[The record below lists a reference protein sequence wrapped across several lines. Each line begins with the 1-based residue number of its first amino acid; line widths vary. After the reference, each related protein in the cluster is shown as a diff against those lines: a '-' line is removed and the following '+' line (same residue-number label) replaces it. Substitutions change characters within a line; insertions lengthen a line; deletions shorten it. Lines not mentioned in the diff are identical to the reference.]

1 MCKKNRNWKK
11 WIYYSFLG
19 RLGLIMSTYSCES
32 DKHDTING
40 ESLEVRSTVFLMIFK
55 NHLAFRILA
64 WVVFLP
70 TGSTLTVGPLS
81 IHSLTTI
88 SYSTEVTSRLIPG
101 TFTSHQL
108 NINMLAGSDSTEA
121 TSRLTPGT
129 LTSLRL
135 NINVLTGSD
144 STEVT
149 SRLIPCTFTSHQ
161 LNINMLA
168 GSDSTEVTS
177 RLTPGTFTSL
187 QICVHV
193 F

>member
-1 MCKKNRNWKK
+1 
-11 WIYYSFLG
+11 
-19 RLGLIMSTYSCES
+19 MSTYSCES
-32 DKHDTING
+32 AKHDTING
-40 ESLEVRSTVFLMIFK
+40 ESLEVRSTVLLMLFK
-55 NHLAFRILA
+55 NHLALRILA

-88 SYSTEVTSRLIPG
+88 SYSTEATSRLIPG
-101 TFTSHQL
+101 
-108 NINMLAGSDSTEA
+108 
-121 TSRLTPGT
+121 
-129 LTSLRL
+129 
-135 NINVLTGSD
+135 
-144 STEVT
+144 
-149 SRLIPCTFTSHQ
+149 TFTSHQ

>member
-1 MCKKNRNWKK
+1 
-11 WIYYSFLG
+11 
-19 RLGLIMSTYSCES
+19 MSTYSCES
-32 DKHDTING
+32 AKHDTING
-40 ESLEVRSTVFLMIFK
+40 ESLEVRSTVLLMLFK
-55 NHLAFRILA
+55 NHLALRILA

-88 SYSTEVTSRLIPG
+88 SYSTEATSRLIPG

-108 NINMLAGSDSTEA
+108 NINKLAGSDSTEA
-121 TSRLTPGT
+121 TSRLIPG
-129 LTSLRL
+129 
-135 NINVLTGSD
+135 
-144 STEVT
+144 
-149 SRLIPCTFTSHQ
+149 TFTSHQ